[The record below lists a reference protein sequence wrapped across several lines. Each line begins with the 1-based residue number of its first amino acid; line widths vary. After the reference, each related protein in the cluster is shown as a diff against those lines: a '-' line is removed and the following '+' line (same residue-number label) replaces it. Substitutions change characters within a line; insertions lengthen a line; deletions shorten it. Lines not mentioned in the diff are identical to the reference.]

1 MQVVKYPSG
10 NNRDGNNGSCAEVLA
25 AWKREGGKMPIGA
38 ALPMNGKWEG
48 QPLLPLAGAVV
59 KGNQAKTEKR
69 QQTPPCQAFA
79 HRYFPEPDRV
89 MF

>member
-1 MQVVKYPSG
+1 MQVVQFKAKNAVSAA
-10 NNRDGNNGSCAEVLA
+10 DVLA

-48 QPLLPLAGAVV
+48 QPLLPMAGAVV
-59 KGNQAKTEKR
+59 TGDQAKMEKR
-69 QQTPPCQAFA
+69 QRVPVCHQFA